1 MRSKRNY
8 VAAAGGPD
16 CRRCGRRKS
25 EGMRYFE
32 DVFIIW
38 DSALCG
44 ECLAFD
50 AASAA
55 AAQMTIWEV
64 LDEAAR

>member
-1 MRSKRNY
+1 MRGKKGY
-8 VAAAGGPD
+8 VAAAGGPE
-16 CRRCGRRKS
+16 CRRCGRRKTL
-25 EGMRYFE
+25 GMRYLE

-50 AASAA
+50 AESAA
-55 AAQMTIWEV
+55 VAQMTIW
-64 LDEAAR
+64 DAIDAA